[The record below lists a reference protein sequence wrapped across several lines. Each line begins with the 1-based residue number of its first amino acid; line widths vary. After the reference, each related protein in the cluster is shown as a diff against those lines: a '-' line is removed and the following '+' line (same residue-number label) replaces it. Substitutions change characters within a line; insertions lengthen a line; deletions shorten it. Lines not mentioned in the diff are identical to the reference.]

1 MKNNKKTVLFPHKWF
16 VYQYKSLWKYHSEI
30 EFDEENYKRWTAE
43 AEDMVLKIY
52 YTEKYNSLMRGEK
65 PVYSDVFE
73 TCEYFFKQLNM
84 KAVDNLVWILK
95 EHNEFY
101 YDYNNTIINEIAE
114 RTDILKRAYNIKNK
128 PLYYLI
134 KLDKTILKE
143 KQKII
148 EDIEYLKGIKEIRGV
163 DKKEL
168 SSEDYFHENAITDSE
183 LILLGNVC
191 SPEYI
196 VDTMESIQSDK
207 DLLYSLIWMID
218 NFFERYNNEIIRE
231 LTVFK
236 SKNVLNTINEYI
248 KKEKQETNTE
258 ERYFSKVLNLI
269 LKHNEIKGVIL
280 VKSLYFYKD
289 EKTHQF
295 ILSQLDQKSLLDG
308 IKYASEIEDYELA
321 KFLHIYIN
329 KNKDWMKK

>member
-1 MKNNKKTVLFPHKWF
+1 M
-16 VYQYKSLWKYHSEI
+16 
-30 EFDEENYKRWTAE
+30 
-43 AEDMVLKIY
+43 
-52 YTEKYNSLMRGEK
+52 
-65 PVYSDVFE
+65 
-73 TCEYFFKQLNM
+73 
-84 KAVDNLVWILK
+84 
-95 EHNEFY
+95 
-101 YDYNNTIINEIAE
+101 
-114 RTDILKRAYNIKNK
+114 
-128 PLYYLI
+128 
-134 KLDKTILKE
+134 
-143 KQKII
+143 
-148 EDIEYLKGIKEIRGV
+148 KGIKEIRGV

-218 NFFERYNNEIIRE
+218 NFFERYNNEIFRE

-236 SKNVLNTINEYI
+236 SKNILNTINEYI
-248 KKEKQETNTE
+248 KKEKQETDTE
-258 ERYFSKVLNLI
+258 ERYFKKVLNLI
-269 LKHNEIKGVIL
+269 QKYNEIKGVIL

-295 ILSQLDQKSLLDG
+295 ILSQLDKKSLLDG